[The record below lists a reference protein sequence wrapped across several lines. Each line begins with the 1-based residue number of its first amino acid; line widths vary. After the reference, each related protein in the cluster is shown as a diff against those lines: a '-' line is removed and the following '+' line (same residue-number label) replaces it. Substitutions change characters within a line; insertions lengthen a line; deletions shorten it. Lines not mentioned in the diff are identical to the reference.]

1 MPKNYKLP
9 TKDVSASLVMD
20 VVTRCSYENA
30 NIDSLIKYTDK
41 GKQYVTSAIDAGCLL
56 QMIED
61 KPHGTWSTVKNCA
74 ETLKSFPS
82 KEIKLATF
90 TKWLQMWNPFIIFL
104 GHVQTGDNID
114 TAARKLSSLYLF
126 NKDEQAVSK
135 LLFKWAKNCKL
146 MNSQGELLL
155 DNQNERKEELLNEIE
170 NNLKNDVQAKL
181 YLSKVL
187 GESVFIWLK
196 PDEILELENALLKYK
211 EDPTNAVNCIGRALE
226 NVLKRLYV
234 DLLSL
239 DAKDLKK
246 KNGICELG
254 NYMYSKSLIHD
265 KQYQIILALGKIR
278 NMGGHGMEI
287 ESGEQWKISSTAAM
301 GALSSTL
308 ALIKSLFH
316 YVKYGKLIF

>member
-1 MPKNYKLP
+1 MMMNYKLP

-20 VVTRCSYENA
+20 VVTRCSHENA
-30 NIDSLIKYTDK
+30 NIDSLIQYTDK

-56 QMIED
+56 QMIEVQ
-61 KPHGTWSTVKNCA
+61 PNGTWSTVKNCA

-104 GHVQTGDNID
+104 RHVQTGDNVD
-114 TAARKLSSLYLF
+114 TAARKVSSLYLF
-126 NKDEQAVSK
+126 NKDEQAVST

-146 MNSQGELLL
+146 MNSKGELLL
-155 DNQNERKEELLNEIE
+155 DNQNERKGELLKEIA
-170 NNLKNDVQAKL
+170 NNLKKDIKAKL

-187 GESVFIWLK
+187 GDDVFSWLK
-196 PDEILELENALLKYK
+196 PNEILELENALLKYE
-211 EDPTNAVNCIGRALE
+211 EDPINAVNCVGRALE

-239 DAKDLKK
+239 NAQDLKK
-246 KNGICELG
+246 KNGIYELG
-254 NYMYSKSLIHD
+254 NYMYSKHLIHD
-265 KQYQIILALGKIR
+265 KQYQIISALGKIR
-278 NMGGHGMEI
+278 NMGSHGIEI
-287 ESGEQWKISSTAAM
+287 ESGEQWKISSTAAI
-301 GALSSTL
+301 GTLSSAL

-316 YVKYGKLIF
+316 YVQYKKLIF